1 MQIQWFGQSFFKLQ
15 AKNNGEEVIIAIDPY
30 DDSYGLRVPKFSA
43 DIVAVSH
50 NHPDHNNLDA
60 IKGESFI
67 INGPGEYE
75 TKNIFVYGIPS
86 WHDDQQGR
94 ERGNN
99 TIYRLTVE
107 DMNIIHL
114 GDLGHTLDD
123 EQLEKMNGVDV
134 LMIPVGGAVTIDAKK
149 ANDIIAEIEPRI
161 VIPMHYQIPGLKLKL
176 DPLETFLKISGLP
189 TEKADK
195 LKINK
200 KDLPQEETKIVILNP

>member
-15 AKNNGEEVIIAIDPY
+15 AKNNEEEVIIAIDPY
-30 DDSYGLRVPKFSA
+30 DDSYGLKVPKFSA
-43 DIVAVSH
+43 DIVTISH

-60 IKGESFI
+60 IKGEPFI

-86 WHDDQQGR
+86 WHDDQQGQK
-94 ERGNN
+94 RGNN

-123 EQLEKMNGVDV
+123 EQLEKMNGVDI
-134 LMIPVGGAVTIDAKK
+134 LMIPIGGDVTIDAKK

-161 VIPMHYQIPGLKLKL
+161 VIPMHYQIPGLKVKL
-176 DPLETFLKISGLP
+176 DPLETFLKFPVYRQKKP
-189 TEKADK
+189 T
-195 LKINK
+195 N
-200 KDLPQEETKIVILNP
+200 